1 MKTKQHKR
9 KVQKSWKMELGK
21 MEHSRAMSL
30 ASPQIHRTFS
40 EDLASNR
47 ISMDVLPTALHFFF
61 VSSDNEEA
69 HYLATVQCSRA
80 RETTITFSRFSVVFK
95 QVNKKCSRLGS

>member
-1 MKTKQHKR
+1 
-9 KVQKSWKMELGK
+9 
-21 MEHSRAMSL
+21 MSL

-40 EDLASNR
+40 EDLNSNH

-69 HYLATVQCSRA
+69 HHVATVQCSRA
-80 RETTITFSRFSVVFK
+80 REPTFTFFRFSAVFK
-95 QVNKKCSRLGS
+95 KVNKKNLWWGYGSG